1 MGDAFPTTGIF
12 RRGYGRDAVDE
23 FFIDARH
30 AYEGGLPAEQFSAEQ
45 VRQASFPR

>member
-12 RRGYGRDAVDE
+12 RRGYGKDAVDE

-30 AYEGGLPAEQFSAEQ
+30 AYEGGLLMVKAPGTK
-45 VRQASFPR
+45 R